1 MVGIPGQTTEEM
13 SPVIQQ
19 SIKSWETIT
28 GNIHQFSTGMS
39 GATDANI
46 LRAHGVP
53 TARVGL
59 QKAKIPNIDF
69 QLGMNAVAIK
79 DLYELT
85 LLLVHIGI
93 TFCNKKNN

>member
-1 MVGIPGQTTEEM
+1 
-13 SPVIQQ
+13 
-19 SIKSWETIT
+19 
-28 GNIHQFSTGMS
+28 MS

-59 QKAKIPNIDF
+59 QKAKLPNIDF

-85 LLLVHIGI
+85 LLLVHLSIS
-93 TFCNKKNN
+93 FCNKKNKKWLK